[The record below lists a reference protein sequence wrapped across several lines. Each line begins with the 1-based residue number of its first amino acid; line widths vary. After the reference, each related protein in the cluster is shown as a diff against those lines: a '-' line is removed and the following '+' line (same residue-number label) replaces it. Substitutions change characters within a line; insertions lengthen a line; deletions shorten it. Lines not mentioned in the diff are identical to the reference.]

1 MLFLRFGFLLVAP
14 FMVSCASNSGSGGA
28 SDVSANALTVA
39 SAVLR
44 AADGSARGTV
54 QATKTPEGIRLVING
69 ENLPA
74 GAHGAHVHLAGVCNP
89 PDFASAGAHWNPA
102 GKQHGKNNPQGM
114 HLGDLPNLLIG
125 TDGRGSM
132 EISIAGARLTGGDEA
147 MLDADGAALV
157 IHASPDDMMTNP
169 SGNSGGRIA
178 CGVFTI
184 G

>member
-1 MLFLRFGFLLVAP
+1 MSFLRPGLLLTASVALA
-14 FMVSCASNSGSGGA
+14 SCAAADAGGA
-28 SDVSANALTVA
+28 PDLA
-39 SAVLR
+39 SGPAQTARAELR

-54 QATKTPEGIRLVING
+54 QAVENRDGLRLVING

-74 GAHGAHVHLAGVCNP
+74 GAHGVHVHMIGACNP
-89 PDFASAGAHWNPA
+89 PDFASAGAHWNPT

-114 HLGDLPNLLIG
+114 HMGDLPNMLIG
-125 TDGRGSM
+125 ADGRGSL
-132 EISIAGARLTGGDEA
+132 EISIPGARLTGGGEP

-157 IHASPDDMMTNP
+157 VHAAADDMMTDP

-178 CGVFTI
+178 CGVFTL